1 MKPVCLLTPGVLD
14 DQMLDPHYLWLF
26 GLLIGLGAFTQGFTG
41 IGFGIIVL
49 AGIAFTPWD
58 FERATV
64 VLNLLLLVLNG
75 SIIYAS
81 RRDAPINWKLIG
93 YILIGEV
100 VGVPLGYWFI
110 LAFGNQPAFRIVFGV
125 TLALFAANELF
136 RLRIRKELNMAFGVL
151 AGITGGFLSGAFT
164 AGGPPIALFVYSR
177 QQDPRLVK
185 GTLQTVFLSATVWRL
200 ANIVMIGR
208 GITAPVIKIAAVT
221 LPVLVVCSVL
231 GHAASRRV
239 SKAMFL
245 KIVFSFIFLAGIMNI
260 LKGLQ

>member
-1 MKPVCLLTPGVLD
+1 VPFDTQVVD
-14 DQMLDPHYLWLF
+14 YQMLDPQYLWLF

-81 RRDAPINWKLIG
+81 RKEAPINWRLIG
-93 YILIGEV
+93 YILIGEAA
-100 VGVPLGYWFI
+100 GVPLGYWFI
-110 LAFGNQPAFRIVFGV
+110 LAFGSRPVFRIVFGV

-136 RLRIRKELNMAFGVL
+136 RLRIRKELNMAWGVL
-151 AGITGGFLSGAFT
+151 AGIVGGFLSGAFT

-185 GTLQTVFLSATVWRL
+185 GTLQTVFLGATIWRL
-200 ANIVMIGR
+200 ANIMMMGK
-208 GITAPVIKIAAVT
+208 GITLPVVKIAAVT
-221 LPVLVVCSVL
+221 LPILLICTAL

-245 KIVFSFIFLAGIMNI
+245 KIVFCFILLAGITNI

>member
-1 MKPVCLLTPGVLD
+1 MVDYP
-14 DQMLDPHYLWLF
+14 MLDPQYLWLF

-64 VLNLLLLVLNG
+64 VLNLLLLVLNS

-81 RRDAPINWKLIG
+81 RKEAPINWRIVG

-100 VGVPLGYWFI
+100 CGVPLGYWFI
-110 LAFGNQPAFRIVFGV
+110 LAFGNQPAFRIVFGA
-125 TLALFAANELF
+125 TLALFAAHELF
-136 RLRIRKELNMAFGVL
+136 RLRIRKELNMGFGVL
-151 AGITGGFLSGAFT
+151 AGVIGGFLSGAFT

-177 QQDPRLVK
+177 QKDPRLVK
-185 GTLQTVFLSATVWRL
+185 GTLQTVFLSATIWRL
-200 ANIVMIGR
+200 ANIVLMGK
-208 GITAPVIKIAAVT
+208 GVTVPVLKIAAVT
-221 LPVLVVCSVL
+221 LPVLIICSVL

-239 SKAMFL
+239 SKDMFL
-245 KIVFSFIFLAGIMNI
+245 KIVFSFILLAGIMNI

>member
-1 MKPVCLLTPGVLD
+1 
-14 DQMLDPHYLWLF
+14 MLDPQYLWLF

-81 RRDAPINWKLIG
+81 RRDGPINWRLVG
-93 YILIGEV
+93 YILAGEII
-100 VGVPLGYWFI
+100 GVPLGYWFI
-110 LAFGNQPAFRIVFGV
+110 LAFGNQPVFRLVFGV

-136 RLRIRKELNMAFGVL
+136 RPRIIKALNMAFGVL
-151 AGITGGFLSGAFT
+151 AGVIGGFLSGAFT
-164 AGGPPIALFVYSR
+164 AAGPPLALFIYSR
-177 QQDPRLVK
+177 QQDPRLAK
-185 GTLQTVFLSATVWRL
+185 RTLQTVFISATILRL
-200 ANIVMIGR
+200 ANIMLFGR
-208 GITAPVIKIAAVT
+208 GITLPVIKVAAMT
-221 LPVLVVCSVL
+221 LPVLILFTLL
-231 GHAASRRV
+231 GHGISRRI
-239 SKAMFL
+239 SKEIFL
-245 KIVFSFIFLAGIMNI
+245 KIVFSSILLAGLMNI

>member
-1 MKPVCLLTPGVLD
+1 
-14 DQMLDPHYLWLF
+14 MLDLNYLWLF

-81 RRDAPINWKLIG
+81 RKDAPIDWKLVG
-93 YILIGEV
+93 YIVIGEV
-100 VGVPLGYWFI
+100 FGVPSGYWFI
-110 LAFGNQPAFRIVFGV
+110 MAFGNQPLFRIVFGV

-136 RLRIRKELNMAFGVL
+136 RPRIRRKLSMAFGVL
-151 AGITGGFLSGAFT
+151 AGLIGGFLSGAFT
-164 AGGPPIALFVYSR
+164 AAGPPLALFVYSR
-177 QQDPRLVK
+177 QQDPRLAK
-185 GTLQTVFLSATVWRL
+185 GTLQTVFISATIWRL
-200 ANIVMIGR
+200 ANIILFGR
-208 GITAPVIKIAAVT
+208 GITLPVMKVAAVT
-221 LPVLVVCSVL
+221 LPILVICTVL

-239 SKAMFL
+239 SRAMFL
-245 KIVFSFIFLAGIMNI
+245 KIVFSFILLAGVMNI

>member
-1 MKPVCLLTPGVLD
+1 
-14 DQMLDPHYLWLF
+14 MLDPQYLWLF

-81 RRDAPINWKLIG
+81 RKEGPINWRLVG
-93 YILIGEV
+93 YILVGEII
-100 VGVPLGYWFI
+100 GVPLGYRFI
-110 LAFGNQPAFRIVFGV
+110 LVFGNQPVFRLVFGV

-136 RLRIRKELNMAFGVL
+136 RPRIRRQLNMAFGVF
-151 AGITGGFLSGAFT
+151 AGVIGGFLSGAFT
-164 AGGPPIALFVYSR
+164 AAGPPLALFIYSR
-177 QQDPRLVK
+177 QADPRLAK
-185 GTLQTVFLSATVWRL
+185 STLQTVFICATIWRL
-200 ANIVMIGR
+200 ANVMLFGN
-208 GITAPVIKIAAVT
+208 GISMAVMKIAAVT
-221 LPVLVVCSVL
+221 LPILVVCTLL
-231 GHAASRRV
+231 GHGVSRRV
-239 SKAMFL
+239 SKEMFL
-245 KIVFSFIFLAGIMNI
+245 KIVFSSILLAGLVNI